1 MRESNFE
8 DYYDEQHREIIY
20 VSTIHKS
27 KGREFD
33 NIYMMLKNSTGR
45 TDAER
50 RALYVGMTRAKSN
63 LYIHTNTSLFDNYHM
78 PGIEH
83 ILDQTVYG
91 EPSEIMLQTTHK
103 DVVLDF
109 FKGKKEIVFAL
120 RSGTALK
127 IDDVYLT
134 AERNGRDVRV
144 AKFSK
149 AFTETLV
156 RLKEKGYTPTSSEIR
171 FIAAWKGEDDE
182 EETPILLLD
191 IHLEK

>member
-1 MRESNFE
+1 ML
-8 DYYDEQHREIIY
+8 
-20 VSTIHKS
+20 T
-27 KGREFD
+27 GRWR
-33 NIYMMLKNSTGR
+33 YKNSTGK

-63 LYIHTNTSLFDNYHM
+63 LYIHTNTSLLDNYHI

-83 ILDQTVYG
+83 IADQAVYG
-91 EPSEIMLQTTHK
+91 EPSEIMLQTTHR

-109 FKGKKEIVFAL
+109 FKGKKEIIFAL
-120 RSGTALK
+120 RSGTTLK

-149 AFTETLV
+149 TFAETLV
-156 RLKEKGYTPTSSEIR
+156 KLKEKGYAPISSEIR
-171 FIAAWKGEDDE
+171 FIVAWKGEDDE

-191 IHLEK
+191 IHLRK